1 MHKSLPITLILALIA
16 LQYAYSARQRRHY
29 SFVDHFF
36 YFPPSIK
43 FPTHFSRL
51 PSTGHLN
58 RQNENCKTVSGNRGI
73 CVEVRDCDISVFSE
87 LNENPVLCSIPN
99 SPFIGRLCCPVN
111 GLTTTQPAIRPP
123 TATIPPSKRPTCGRP
138 QNRNNEDIGLT
149 IQLPQETP
157 IGGIQAVVGGI
168 ESPIGGRPWMAA
180 IYRLSSSG
188 VRKFWCGGSVINN
201 RMVLTAAHC
210 LNIRDP
216 SRYIVRLG
224 DHDLTGNNDDASY
237 QEFEVITL
245 IVHEDYTIGFHDNDI
260 AILKLEGDIIY
271 TASIQS
277 VCLPEDSVFKNIDGQ
292 IAKLTGWG
300 HLNFA
305 SLIKCSL
312 RVSGE
317 KFTCAGVDEG
327 GKDACQGDSGGP
339 LVIFNSGSWYIVGVV
354 SFGFKC
360 AEPGFPGVYT
370 RVTEFLPWIME
381 KETKYGLF
389 Q

>member
-16 LQYAYSARQRRHY
+16 LQYAYSARQRRH
-29 SFVDHFF
+29 S
-36 YFPPSIK
+36 
-43 FPTHFSRL
+43 
-51 PSTGHLN
+51 
-58 RQNENCKTVSGNRGI
+58 
-73 CVEVRDCDISVFSE
+73 
-87 LNENPVLCSIPN
+87 
-99 SPFIGRLCCPVN
+99 
-111 GLTTTQPAIRPP
+111 
-123 TATIPPSKRPTCGRP
+123 CGRP

-305 SLIKCSL
+305 GRFSPTLQEVNFPI
-312 RVSGE
+312 
-317 KFTCAGVDEG
+317 
-327 GKDACQGDSGGP
+327 GDSGGP